1 MREERKNLRLQ
12 AKRMPL
18 SKGILALGAKIEAA
32 NEQGPWIS
40 GLQMQ
45 IQRLQSELQQTKEQL
60 VEDAKRLGLSEQDQ
74 QAIFEDKRLA
84 NLPDLSRQAISQLAG
99 PARDVRVFQTRLKQA
114 KEHGI
119 ADKKEADRLAA
130 ELDGLLAIRG
140 HGDLQTAHR
149 SSNEMLATLR
159 KVQMLDERIEKL
171 RRHRKEIENKRSK

>member
-1 MREERKNLRLQ
+1 
-12 AKRMPL
+12 
-18 SKGILALGAKIEAA
+18 
-32 NEQGPWIS
+32 
-40 GLQMQ
+40 MQ
-45 IQRLQSELQQTKEQL
+45 IQRLQSELEQTKEQL

-74 QAIFEDKRLA
+74 QALFEDKRLA

-114 KEHGI
+114 KEQGL

-130 ELDGLLAIRG
+130 ELDGFLAIRG

-159 KVQMLDERIEKL
+159 KVQMLMSESKSFVGIAKRLKS
-171 RRHRKEIENKRSK
+171 KRSRWKQTKCFRWTIGGDCCFRMRQDFCLPFSG